1 MKPRFVGEFLHRAR
15 IPYTTFQHPRA
26 FTAMQAAAV
35 SHVPGRCWAK
45 TVVCFADS
53 EPVLAVLPAH
63 YTIDFDRLRDLS
75 GAKAI
80 RLATE
85 HELSELYPDCEEG
98 AMPPFGD
105 LYHQRVFAEASL
117 VGEPEMVFSA
127 GTHTDCVRMH
137 YYDFVEIA
145 HPVVGL
151 FGQPRSGAAAVAS
164 V

>member
-1 MKPRFVGEFLHRAR
+1 MKPRFVGEFLHKAR

-35 SHVPGRCWAK
+35 SHIPGRCWAK
-45 TVVCFADS
+45 TVVCYADA
-53 EPVLAVLPAH
+53 EPILAVLPAH
-63 YTIDFDRLRDLS
+63 YTIDFEQLATLA

-80 RLATE
+80 RLARSS
-85 HELSELYPDCEEG
+85 ELTALYPDCEEG

-105 LYHQRVFAEASL
+105 LFGQRVFADASL
-117 VGEPEMVFSA
+117 VGEPEMVFCA

-145 HPVVGL
+145 HPIVGL
-151 FGQPRSGAAAVAS
+151 FSRPRSGAVAS

>member
-1 MKPRFVGEFLHRAR
+1 MKPRFVGEFLHKAR
-15 IPYTTFQHPRA
+15 IPYTTFHHPRA

-45 TVVCFADS
+45 TVVCFADA
-53 EPVLAVLPAH
+53 EPILVVLPAH
-63 YTIDFDRLRDLS
+63 YTIDFDRLCELA

-80 RLATE
+80 RLAQPS
-85 HELSELYPDCEEG
+85 ELCDLYPDCEEG

-105 LYHQRVFAEASL
+105 LYGQRVFADATL

-127 GTHTDCVRMH
+127 GTHTDCIRMH

-145 HPVVGL
+145 HPVVGV
-151 FGQPRSGAAAVAS
+151 FGRPRSAAVAT

>member
-1 MKPRFVGEFLHRAR
+1 MKPRFVDEFLHKAR
-15 IPYTTFQHPRA
+15 IPYTTFHHPRA
-26 FTAMQAAAV
+26 FTAMQAAAA

-45 TVVCFADS
+45 TVVCYADA
-53 EPVLAVLPAH
+53 EPILVVLPAH
-63 YTIDFDRLRDLS
+63 YTIDFDQLRVLA
-75 GAKAI
+75 GATSL
-80 RLATE
+80 RLATSS
-85 HELSELYPDCEEG
+85 ELCDLYPDCEEG

-105 LYHQRVFAEASL
+105 LYQQRVFAEASL

-145 HPVVGL
+145 HPIVGI
-151 FGQPRSGAAAVAS
+151 FARSRSAPLAS